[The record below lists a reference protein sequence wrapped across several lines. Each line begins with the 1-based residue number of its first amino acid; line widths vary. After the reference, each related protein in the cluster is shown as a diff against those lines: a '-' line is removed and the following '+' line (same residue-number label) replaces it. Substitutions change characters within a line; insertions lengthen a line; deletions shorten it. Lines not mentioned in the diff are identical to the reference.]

1 MFVFYF
7 VLGPI
12 LDLNRFWVR
21 MLCISLFEGS
31 FASEIIR
38 ELTFLTMEVA
48 TSTQRVFEVWVFV
61 AGMYFVI
68 SFACAFWFSRLEKRM
83 TLYQS

>member
-68 SFACAFWFSRLEKRM
+68 SFACASWFSRLEKRM